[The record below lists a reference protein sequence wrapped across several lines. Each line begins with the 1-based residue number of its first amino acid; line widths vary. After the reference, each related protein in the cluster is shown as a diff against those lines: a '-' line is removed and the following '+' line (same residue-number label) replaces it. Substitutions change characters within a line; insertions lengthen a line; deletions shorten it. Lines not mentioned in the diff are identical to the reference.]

1 MGLKLIPPL
10 RGLSTFGFHHIGC
23 RLMFIEYTLSR
34 LESCS
39 INFVYVNIKRKILM
53 CISLESAR
61 YFDIEHRPIKKIINK
76 K

>member
-1 MGLKLIPPL
+1 
-10 RGLSTFGFHHIGC
+10 
-23 RLMFIEYTLSR
+23 
-34 LESCS
+34 
-39 INFVYVNIKRKILM
+39 M